1 MDKYRYTIHF
11 DNGKEY
17 SFTSD
22 KEIEFARE
30 GITIINDNLNGFN
43 ITVYMNKVSLIE
55 FKLLCKQ

>member
-1 MDKYRYTIHF
+1 MDKYRYTIYF

-30 GITIINDNLNGFN
+30 GITIVNDNSNGLNTTF
-43 ITVYMNKVSLIE
+43 YMNKISMIE
-55 FKLLCKQ
+55 RETLCKQ

>member
-1 MDKYRYTIHF
+1 MDKYRYTIYF

-17 SFTSD
+17 SITSG
-22 KEIEFARE
+22 KIEFARE

-55 FKLLCKQ
+55 CELLCKQ

>member
-1 MDKYRYTIHF
+1 MDKYRYTIYF

-17 SFTSD
+17 SFISG

-43 ITVYMNKVSLIE
+43 ITVYMKKVSLIE
-55 FKLLCKQ
+55 CKLLCEQ